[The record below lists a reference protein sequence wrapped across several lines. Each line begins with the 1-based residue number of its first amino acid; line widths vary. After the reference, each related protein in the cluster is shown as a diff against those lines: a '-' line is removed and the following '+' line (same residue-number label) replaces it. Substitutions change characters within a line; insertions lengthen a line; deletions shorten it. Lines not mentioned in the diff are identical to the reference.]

1 MILVT
6 GATQRVGYRVLEALA
21 DARAEVTAMVRVEA
35 EAADLPGTPAHVVG
49 SYDDPPPADVLRGF
63 DRVFLLSRP
72 DEEQVELETVFI
84 DALVAAG
91 HRPHVV
97 KIAADGFQDPGCE
110 VRFMVSHR
118 EIARH
123 LDATGLP
130 ATYLAAALH
139 MENLLTAAESIR
151 EEGVIAVP
159 AGRGRVGF
167 VAAGDV
173 AAAAAAALT
182 GSGHEGETYVLTGP
196 EALGYAD
203 VAAQVSAVFAREVD
217 YSDVAPPKALELMLA
232 GGLPRWRAD
241 GMLELF
247 EWIRAGGADTVTD
260 TVRELTGAEP
270 QPLQDWLNDAR
281 MIVLEPPE
289 L

>member
-1 MILVT
+1 VILVT

-21 DARAEVTAMVRVEA
+21 DARADVTAMVAVQA
-35 EAADLPGTPAHVVG
+35 EAADLPGTPAHVVA

-110 VRFMVSHR
+110 VRFMRSHR

-139 MENLLTAAESIR
+139 MENLLTAAQTIR

-159 AGRGRVGF
+159 AGQGRVGF

-173 AAAAAAALT
+173 AAAAAAVLT
-182 GSGHEGETYVLTGP
+182 GPGHEGETYVLTGP

-217 YSDVAPPKALELMLA
+217 YSDLPPDKALEAMLA

-247 EWIRAGGADTVTD
+247 EWIRAGGAEGVTRN
-260 TVRELTGAEP
+260 VLELTGSEP
-270 QPLQDWLNDAR
+270 QPLADWLNDAR
-281 MIVLEPPE
+281 MSFLEPPE